1 MIQFLELKM
10 KNMKFRD
17 DYLCTQ
23 CQMYHPREL
32 DKFLK
37 NQIKALV
44 RDYPESYERLKE
56 QVTLW
61 VRVSIA
67 DKKSRIETFTKIQTC
82 TNLARCFKF

>member
-1 MIQFLELKM
+1 
-10 KNMKFRD
+10 MKFRD

-67 DKKSRIETFTKIQTC
+67 DKKSRIETFTKIQISGLLSK
-82 TNLARCFKF
+82 LAKKSPLI

>member
-1 MIQFLELKM
+1 M

-37 NQIKALV
+37 NQIKSIV
-44 RDYPESYERLKE
+44 RDYPESYDRLRE
-56 QVTLW
+56 QISLW
-61 VRVSIA
+61 SRVNIA
-67 DKKSRIETFTKIQTC
+67 EQKSRIETYM
-82 TNLARCFKF
+82 